1 MQPIGELPLMDN
13 SHSDE
18 RQTAEIT
25 VNRCSIGR
33 VIGKNGETIKALQM
47 YTGALIQIDQSTEPT
62 RVTVSGAL
70 QSLTLAINM
79 ISDISNGSFKGF
91 ALLRQMVQQPRP
103 PIPTFSTFPHG
114 TAQYS
119 TQLRPMYAPGYGL
132 IPPSQLYETEERLG
146 GTSSLL
152 QQPTLQYTITRSTGV
167 QDANA
172 SQVLM
177 GAPGGMLRIN
187 RQLAGHHLDL
197 QQVYNSAPMAGGSFA
212 PQMAYG
218 APHDF
223 TTGSTG
229 LHNSFATTDTG
240 MPGAASLMGMNLQ
253 NQPGGCCLPSQFQ
266 QATQSQP
273 SSGMLSLL
281 QDQQQ
286 RLNFALG
293 NGPIAGLSMLNS
305 AAMMAR
311 QPTASGMSL
320 SRNMAVPTALAMA
333 PGQVPNVAQFQLQQ
347 LQHNMRMQLPQ
358 PATNASLALAMQ
370 QPDPCSTPGAS
381 LTAQAQS
388 KMASTVM
395 DHGNLVQMRD
405 LALRGQGPGPATQA
419 GQQSSSL
426 LTASSQASSAVT
438 PMSAA
443 APFDARAMAMGSNAL
458 NTLLGEDRD
467 NSQER
472 FRRVGAAGSS
482 TTANSEGARGASA
495 AGQGAPA
502 APQVVQVV
510 DGSGQV
516 SYYFP
521 A

>member
-132 IPPSQLYETEERLG
+132 IPPSQVRFGRMLLLSDEASVLHYIIIA
-146 GTSSLL
+146 SLL
-152 QQPTLQYTITRSTGV
+152 CPAIF
-167 QDANA
+167 A
-172 SQVLM
+172 
-177 GAPGGMLRIN
+177 
-187 RQLAGHHLDL
+187 
-197 QQVYNSAPMAGGSFA
+197 VYNSAPTAGGSFA

-223 TTGSTG
+223 TTGWAGTRSSDPLLLLRTA
-229 LHNSFATTDTG
+229 LLIQCSR
-240 MPGAASLMGMNLQ
+240 LQ
-253 NQPGGCCLPSQFQ
+253 
-266 QATQSQP
+266 
-273 SSGMLSLL
+273 
-281 QDQQQ
+281 
-286 RLNFALG
+286 R
-293 NGPIAGLSMLNS
+293 LSMLNS

-405 LALRGQGPGPATQA
+405 LALR
-419 GQQSSSL
+419 
-426 LTASSQASSAVT
+426 
-438 PMSAA
+438 

-467 NSQER
+467 SSQER

-495 AGQGAPA
+495 ASQGAPA

>member
-1 MQPIGELPLMDN
+1 PHPATRRQMQPIGELPLMDN
-13 SHSDE
+13 FHSDE

-33 VIGKNGETIKALQM
+33 VIGKNGETIKALQL

-70 QSLTLAINM
+70 QSLSLAINM

-114 TAQYS
+114 TAQYR
-119 TQLRPMYAPGYGL
+119 TQSRPMYAPGCMRQRSAWAGL
-132 IPPSQLYETEERLG
+132 HHYCSNQPFKTQSHGAQVFKMQMQARVLRVGCCPLTASWLATTWTCNKVGIPAPCATPRQVLLLRCCGSHRKICICPSAADTRNVYLCQ
-146 GTSSLL
+146 SIASLL
-152 QQPTLQYTITRSTGV
+152 CPAIF
-167 QDANA
+167 A
-172 SQVLM
+172 
-177 GAPGGMLRIN
+177 
-187 RQLAGHHLDL
+187 
-197 QQVYNSAPMAGGSFA
+197 VYNSAPTASGSFA

-253 NQPGGCCLPSQFQ
+253 HQPGGFCLPSQFQ

-293 NGPIAGLSMLNS
+293 NGPITGLSMLNS

-347 LQHNMRMQLPQ
+347 LQQLQHNMRMQLPQ

-381 LTAQAQS
+381 LTAQAQP
-388 KMASTVM
+388 KMASTAM
-395 DHGNLVQMRD
+395 DHGNL
-405 LALRGQGPGPATQA
+405 
-419 GQQSSSL
+419 
-426 LTASSQASSAVT
+426 
-438 PMSAA
+438 
-443 APFDARAMAMGSNAL
+443 
-458 NTLLGEDRD
+458 
-467 NSQER
+467 
-472 FRRVGAAGSS
+472 
-482 TTANSEGARGASA
+482 
-495 AGQGAPA
+495 
-502 APQVVQVV
+502 
-510 DGSGQV
+510 
-516 SYYFP
+516 
-521 A
+521 